1 MAQDA
6 KTRLTPRRMGPAPPI
21 GRPGA
26 PCGLWRPFQQR
37 SRTSPKSRF
46 QTPCIAG
53 WDYRSILWDTR
64 DTSMLEWDTR
74 DSSMLLRD
82 AQHSNATARA
92 LLPHHARAPATPLT
106 LQTHR
111 NHPPRP
117 PSTFPRQNPGNP
129 HARVGHQAI
138 PPPRQRGCSTP
149 PMPRPHRRHRPHLL
163 HLSRSHQ
170 HFSTANPNVTSGL
183 DRSQP
188 PVGGPHVHQEAPVA
202 DHGNGFSVPLAR
214 PGLLVLLAPPRTFP
228 RQIPG
233 HQHARTEPR
242 TLRVTGIPH

>member
-1 MAQDA
+1 MLICAA
-6 KTRLTPRRMGPAPPI
+6 SSAMRSPG
-21 GRPGA
+21 PGA

-92 LLPHHARAPATPLT
+92 LLPHHARAPATPRT

-117 PSTFPRQNPGNP
+117 PSTSTSLPPTLTLRQGWIDPSRPLVGLMFTRKRLSRITATASACLSLARASSCSSHHPARFRGKSRDTSMLERNRGHFASPASPTSETQPLRPAFARANP
-129 HARVGHQAI
+129 HLKGA
-138 PPPRQRGCSTP
+138 
-149 PMPRPHRRHRPHLL
+149 
-163 HLSRSHQ
+163 
-170 HFSTANPNVTSGL
+170 
-183 DRSQP
+183 
-188 PVGGPHVHQEAPVA
+188 
-202 DHGNGFSVPLAR
+202 
-214 PGLLVLLAPPRTFP
+214 
-228 RQIPG
+228 
-233 HQHARTEPR
+233 
-242 TLRVTGIPH
+242 